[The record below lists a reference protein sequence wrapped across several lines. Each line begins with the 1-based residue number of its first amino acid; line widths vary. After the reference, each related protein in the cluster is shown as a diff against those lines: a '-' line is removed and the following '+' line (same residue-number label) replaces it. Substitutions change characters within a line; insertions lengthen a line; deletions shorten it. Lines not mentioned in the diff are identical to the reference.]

1 MTTKR
6 FLVSGR
12 VQGVFFRASTKREAE
27 RLGLN
32 GSAVNLPDGR
42 VEVLAS
48 GSASSIKQ
56 LGAWL
61 RKGPPAARVIA
72 VQEYDLEEAEAPAAE
87 GFSCG

>member
-1 MTTKR
+1 MATKR

-32 GSAVNLPDGR
+32 GSAVNLPNGH
-42 VEVLAS
+42 VEVIAS
-48 GSASSIKQ
+48 GSAAAIEQ

-61 RKGPPAARVIA
+61 QMGPPAARVFA
-72 VQEYDLEEAEAPAAE
+72 VQERDLEESDTPAAE

>member
-1 MTTKR
+1 MVAKR

-12 VQGVFFRASTKREAE
+12 VQGVFFRASTKREAA

-32 GSAVNLPDGR
+32 GSAVNLPNGH

-48 GSASSIKQ
+48 GSASAIEQ
-56 LGAWL
+56 LGVWL
-61 RKGPPAARVIA
+61 QKGPPAARVVA
-72 VQEYDLEEAEAPAAE
+72 VQEQDLEEAEAPAAE

>member
-1 MTTKR
+1 MVAKR

-12 VQGVFFRASTKREAE
+12 VQGVFFRASTKREAA

-32 GSAVNLPDGR
+32 GSAVNLPNGH

-48 GSASSIKQ
+48 GSASAIEQ

-61 RKGPPAARVIA
+61 QKGPPAARVVA
-72 VQEYDLEEAEAPAAE
+72 VQEQVLEEAEAPAAE